1 MNRPTHT
8 HRSSPRVCCYNSK
21 KKTQAWCGSSP
32 TQPCHSFK
40 VLCEWKTT
48 RYTSLCCGRLVVF
61 NTPPLRC
68 EHYVSS
74 LSLPVRMYQ
83 LPHTRYKQVDTC
95 TDLHGISD
103 LLIADAMLYKRPK
116 TTSNKCTFKS
126 AFFFFVKRWP
136 YSLIYSLCTSITKIL
151 P

>member
-8 HRSSPRVCCYNSK
+8 QIFSSCLLLQFK
-21 KKTQAWCGSSP
+21 KKDTGMVWVFAHPAMSL
-32 TQPCHSFK
+32 K

-126 AFFFFVKRWP
+126 AFFFFLSKGD
-136 YSLIYSLCTSITKIL
+136 LIL
-151 P
+151 